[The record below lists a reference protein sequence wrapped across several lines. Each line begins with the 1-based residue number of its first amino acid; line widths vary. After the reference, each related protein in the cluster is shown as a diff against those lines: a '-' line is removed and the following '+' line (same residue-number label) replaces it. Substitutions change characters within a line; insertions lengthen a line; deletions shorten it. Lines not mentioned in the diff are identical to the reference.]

1 MDLNFS
7 NIWHEWHNYLIAW
20 TRDRAP
26 KLVLILVL
34 AFLFVRLL
42 SLITRKVVSL
52 TERGSTKGT
61 AHTQQ
66 VRTVLGVIRSAG
78 IFLIV
83 FFTGM
88 SALKDAFAI
97 NIEPLLASAGI
108 AGLAIGF
115 GAQTLVKDVIN
126 GFFILVENQ
135 FEVGDTIRTAGVS
148 GTVEEI
154 SMRSTILRDS
164 DGTLHVVPNGAIQ
177 IVSNMTRDWSQV
189 NLHVAVA
196 YSEDSERV
204 IHLLQEVAQEFS
216 DDAEFKK
223 DVVSAPTVPGI
234 ERVHG
239 REVDYLITVKVRPGS
254 QHHVSRELRRR
265 IKTWLEKNN
274 IKAGTPAQVYLGDLP
289 APEKNSQEESK

>member
-154 SMRSTILRDS
+154 TMRRTTLRDA
-164 DGTLHVVPNGAIQ
+164 DGTLHIVPNGSIQ

-189 NLHVAVA
+189 TLHVATD
-196 YSEDSERV
+196 YSENSDRV
-204 IHLLQEVAQEFS
+204 VELLQEVAKEFYN
-216 DDAEFKK
+216 DPAFKD
-223 DVVSAPTVPGI
+223 DVVAEPQVPGI
-234 ERVHG
+234 ERVRG
-239 REVDYLITVKVRPGS
+239 NEVDYLMLVKVRPGK
-254 QHHVSRELRRR
+254 QYNVARELRRR
-265 IKTWLEKNN
+265 IKVCFEKSN
-274 IKAGTPAQVYLGDLP
+274 IKAGAPAQVYIGQLPVGD
-289 APEKNSQEESK
+289 KK